1 MSGPVNELTTIPVL
15 SAISLVKL
23 SPSRFLCCKCDGDKR
38 AGWLETQPAT
48 PTTAAHFK
56 EDVSGLFF
64 SVIPEK
70 VRKWSWWPSLLL
82 AQCHQM
88 IHLIKEPIGYNE
100 AWGKVGRWAQSILC
114 CDLSSSSHQG
124 SAVTKEHK
132 DTWRVERFRKAGDPP
147 PHTQT
152 SVRSTSHILSSLT
165 SSFSVTSSSLNQT
178 AHPPLTPSPPVTHL
192 GDRGMETA
200 SLRYQPHT
208 RSFSNRFRLMRE
220 HLEAQVCWHLEE
232 EGAEWGR
239 VVVEY
244 SAAVRHAHA
253 HTAQCSVLHPHSF
266 LFFACETPTHRKH
279 KFTCMHSFSHTQ
291 LRVVSAGE
299 QSEWDMWMTIKISFN
314 ISEGKAG
321 GRVEVGGGWV

>member
-48 PTTAAHFK
+48 PTTAAHLK

-88 IHLIKEPIGYNE
+88 IHLIKEPIRYNE

-147 PHTQT
+147 PHKHQWGPPPT
-152 SVRSTSHILSSLT
+152 SFPLSL
-165 SSFSVTSSSLNQT
+165 
-178 AHPPLTPSPPVTHL
+178 PPSQSPPHL
-192 GDRGMETA
+192 
-200 SLRYQPHT
+200 
-208 RSFSNRFRLMRE
+208 
-220 HLEAQVCWHLEE
+220 
-232 EGAEWGR
+232 
-239 VVVEY
+239 
-244 SAAVRHAHA
+244 
-253 HTAQCSVLHPHSF
+253 
-266 LFFACETPTHRKH
+266 
-279 KFTCMHSFSHTQ
+279 
-291 LRVVSAGE
+291 
-299 QSEWDMWMTIKISFN
+299 
-314 ISEGKAG
+314 
-321 GRVEVGGGWV
+321 

>member
-100 AWGKVGRWAQSILC
+100 AWGKVGRWFF
-114 CDLSSSSHQG
+114 
-124 SAVTKEHK
+124 AVTCHPPPIKVVQSPRSTKTHEG
-132 DTWRVERFRKAGDPP
+132 WRDSAKLVTP
-147 PHTQT
+147 PHT
-152 SVRSTSHILSSLT
+152 
-165 SSFSVTSSSLNQT
+165 
-178 AHPPLTPSPPVTHL
+178 
-192 GDRGMETA
+192 
-200 SLRYQPHT
+200 
-208 RSFSNRFRLMRE
+208 
-220 HLEAQVCWHLEE
+220 
-232 EGAEWGR
+232 
-239 VVVEY
+239 
-244 SAAVRHAHA
+244 
-253 HTAQCSVLHPHSF
+253 
-266 LFFACETPTHRKH
+266 
-279 KFTCMHSFSHTQ
+279 
-291 LRVVSAGE
+291 
-299 QSEWDMWMTIKISFN
+299 N
-314 ISEGKAG
+314 ISEVHLPHPFLSHFLLLSHLLIFKSNSPPTPHSLPTCHTFGRQRDGDSIASLPASHSELFKQISANEGAFRSSGMPTSRGRGSWVGEGCGGVQCGGETHTCTHCTVQRAASSQLFVFCLWNPHTQKA
-321 GRVEVGGGWV
+321 